1 MIITLKS
8 SEIELELLPFGAAI
22 YQIKTKNKNG
32 EFRNVCISHEDPNE
46 YKNGNK
52 SYLGVTAGRF
62 AGRIKDAVFTLD
74 GTTYELAKNDNG
86 KHSLHGG
93 YKGFSNVIWDYEVV
107 EEGNVSKCI
116 FTYNSPHLE
125 EAFPGNV
132 EAKVEYILEGNV
144 ITLNFYGTSD
154 MRTYLNLTNHNYFN
168 LSDGDGEDIQNHLLQ
183 LNCTKYLSCDLD
195 VIPTGLVDVEGT
207 EYDFRELKSFG
218 ELGNKQDEIL
228 KTFGGYDN
236 CFALDKNNGKADLFL
251 KDEKSGRT
259 LTIETSYPC
268 VVLYTYNGPVK
279 ANFLGRENIKH
290 IGVAIEPQYAPNAM
304 NDDRFFIPV
313 VDAEN
318 PYKETIKYTFNA

>member
-8 SEIELELLPFGAAI
+8 SEIELQLLPAGASI
-22 YQIKTKNKNG
+22 YQILTKNKNG
-32 EFRNVCISHEDPNE
+32 EFRNVCISHEDVNE
-46 YKNGNK
+46 YANGNK
-52 SYLGVTAGRF
+52 SYLGCTAGRF
-62 AGRIKDAVFTLD
+62 GGRIKDAVFTLD
-74 GTTYELAKNDNG
+74 GKTYELAKNDNG
-86 KHSLHGG
+86 KHNLHGG
-93 YKGFSNVIWDYEVV
+93 YKGFSHVIWDYEVV
-107 EEGNVSKCI
+107 EEGDVSKCI
-116 FTYNSPHLE
+116 FTYSSPHLE

-132 EAKVEYILEGNV
+132 EAKVEYILEGNT

-154 MRTYLNLTNHNYFN
+154 MKTYLNLTNHNYFN
-168 LSDGDGEDIQNHLLQ
+168 LSDGESEDIQNHLLQ
-183 LNCTKYLSCDLD
+183 LNSTKYVSCDLD

-207 EYDFRELKSFG
+207 EYDFRELKAFG
-218 ELGNKQDEIL
+218 ELGNKKDEIL
-228 KTFGGYDN
+228 KVFGGYDN
-236 CFALDKNNGKADLFL
+236 CFALDKESGKVDLFL

-268 VVLYTYNGPVK
+268 VVLYTYNSPVK
-279 ANFLGRENIKH
+279 TNFLGRENIKH